1 VSKEKIPYK
10 NGHCDTMWTT
20 IYCMYPNVFIEH
32 MWDHKTI
39 AKYNKIKFHAFH
51 FLWSIFLLF
60 GYVWISNVITSLCG
74 DIVSFVV
81 GVLMHCK
88 WDVGYRTKVVY
99 CRLNAVLESSSFF
112 WSFNVL
118 QGLKCP
124 QTCPL
129 HVFVLLQHFNNV
141 LQCHQWLYQHFVST

>member
-1 VSKEKIPYK
+1 MSKEKIPYR

-20 IYCMYPNVFIEH
+20 IYYIYPNVFIEH
-32 MWDHKTI
+32 MWDQKAI

-81 GVLMHCK
+81 GVVMHCK
-88 WDVGYRTKVVY
+88 WDLSYRTKLSIVDLMSYWSQVQ
-99 CRLNAVLESSSFF
+99 CF

-118 QGLKCP
+118 QGLKYS

-141 LQCHQWLYQHFVST
+141 FKVKY